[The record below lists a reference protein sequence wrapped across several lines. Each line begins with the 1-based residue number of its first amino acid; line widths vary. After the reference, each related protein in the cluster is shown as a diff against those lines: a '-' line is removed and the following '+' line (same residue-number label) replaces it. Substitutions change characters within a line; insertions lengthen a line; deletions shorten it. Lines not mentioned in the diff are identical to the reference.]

1 MNFYNQL
8 VNHDSIFSIINETLL
23 YYFFFFWTKPIL
35 IYYFFGCWTLGLGLI
50 NILRLRKNIL
60 LILLYI
66 EVILLSLN
74 FLFVLSAIYL
84 DDRVG
89 YVFTYYLLTLAAIE
103 TVIGLAILIAF
114 YRLRKSIAV
123 DFITYLKS

>member
-1 MNFYNQL
+1 MFNSFFFDQL
-8 VNHDSIFSIINETLL
+8 FLYTAQFNTYFIF
-23 YYFFFFWTKPIL
+23 YFFFFWIKPLL
-35 IYYFFGCWTLGLGLI
+35 IYYFVGFWILFLGFV

-60 LILLYI
+60 LVLLYI

-74 FLFVLSAIYL
+74 FLFIISSLYL
-84 DDRVG
+84 DDRIG
-89 YVFTYYLLTLAAIE
+89 YTFSYYLLTLAAIE

-114 YRLRKSIAV
+114 YRLRRSINI